1 MDSHGLRSMS
11 HMVRVILLFWL
22 PGLYTNAAG
31 QPWEK
36 LVDEK
41 PFRPGEKL
49 TYSVKFGPIVGGHA
63 TLTLKS
69 TYYNGRLVYHARG
82 EGKTV
87 GLAEKLYSVKDIF
100 ESYFDLTTILPYKAI
115 RDVKERNY
123 RKHDEAVF
131 NQNENLVHC
140 LTKDTLVP
148 VPARTLDMMSVLY
161 YIRSLDLPNMK
172 PGTVLHTVTFFD
184 EAVFPFDIRYKGR
197 EEIRTRHGRIR
208 CFRFDPVVEPG
219 RMFESEDDMTFW
231 ISDDR
236 NLIPIKVRFDLLVG
250 SLHIELSEYN
260 NLKYPPGFSRD

>member
-1 MDSHGLRSMS
+1 MAK
-11 HMVRVILLFWL
+11 VFLLFWL
-22 PGLYTNAAG
+22 LCLYIDG
-31 QPWEK
+31 YSQFWET
-36 LVDEK
+36 VSYEK

-63 TLTLKS
+63 TLMLKS
-69 TYYNGRLVYHARG
+69 SYYDGRLVYHARG

-87 GLAEKLYSVKDIF
+87 GLAEKLYSVRDIF
-100 ESYFDLTTILPYKAI
+100 ESYFDFNTILPYKAI
-115 RDVKERNY
+115 RDVKEGNY
-123 RKHDEAVF
+123 KKHDEAVF
-131 NQNENLVHC
+131 YQHENTVHC
-140 LTKDTLVP
+140 LNKDTIVS

-161 YIRSLDLPNMK
+161 YIRSLDLQNLK
-172 PGTVLHTVTFFD
+172 PGAVLHTVTFFD
-184 EAVFPFDIRYKGR
+184 EAVFPFDIRYKGK
-197 EEIRTRHGRIR
+197 EEVRTKHGKIK

-250 SLHIELSEYN
+250 SLHIELAEYN